1 MNRKWMLC
9 LVAATSVLLTAC
21 GVESELSKTKTEDYV
36 ELGQYKGLEVSV
48 ERPEVNDEYT
58 MNYINYVL
66 TQNAELQ
73 EVTGRAAQNGDILN
87 IDYAGE
93 KDGVAFDGGT
103 AAGKDLMLGSH
114 TFISGFEEGLIGK
127 NKGDKVDLNLTFPEN
142 YAKKELAGQDVVFHV
157 TVNKIQES
165 VVPELTDET
174 VKKIQPDCDNVE
186 DYKAF
191 VKDLLTKDA
200 EKYYNQALESKLIEA
215 AKSGATFKN
224 DPADA
229 LVEIY
234 YQKALQ
240 NMSKF
245 AAQYGLT
252 TEQMVSQYYGVTMD
266 EFEKKGREGA
276 KESAQEALLMQAIAN
291 AEKIDVSK
299 DEIDAMIKK
308 EIDNGDFASEEEL
321 RRSLG
326 DEDIRDYVMA
336 EKVMNVLKDNA
347 VITEESEGES
357 NGTD

>member
-9 LVAATSVLLTAC
+9 LAAATSVLLTAC
-21 GVESELSKTKTEDYV
+21 GVESDLSKTKTEDYV

-48 ERPEVNDEYT
+48 ERPEVTDEYT
-58 MNYINYVL
+58 DNYINYVL
-66 TQNAELQ
+66 TQNAELK
-73 EVTGRAAQNGDILN
+73 EVTGRAAQNGDTLN
-87 IDYAGE
+87 IDYVGE

-103 AAGKDLMLGSH
+103 GTKDLLLGSH
-114 TFISGFEEGLIGK
+114 TFIAGFEDGLIGK
-127 NKGDKVDLNLTFPEN
+127 NKGDKVDLNLTFPDN
-142 YAKKELAGQDVVFHV
+142 YPKAELAGQDVVFHV
-157 TVNKIQES
+157 TINMIQES
-165 VVPELTDET
+165 VIPELTDET

-191 VKDLLTKDA
+191 VKNLLTEDA
-200 EKYYNQALESKLIEA
+200 EKYYDQQLSSKLIEA
-215 AKSGATFKN
+215 AKVGATFKN
-224 DPADA
+224 DPADT
-229 LVEIY
+229 LVEVY
-234 YQKALQ
+234 YQKALK
-240 NMSKF
+240 NMSNF
-245 AAQYGLT
+245 AAQYGMT
-252 TEQMVSQYYGVTMD
+252 TEQMVSQYYGVTME

-299 DEIDAMIKK
+299 DEINEMIKK

-321 RRSLG
+321 RKSLG

-336 EKVMNVLKDNA
+336 EKVMNVLKENA

>member
-48 ERPEVNDEYT
+48 ERPKVDDEYT
-58 MNYINYVL
+58 QNYINYVL

-93 KDGVAFDGGT
+93 KDGVAFEGGT
-103 AAGKDLMLGSH
+103 ASGKDLMLGSH
-114 TFISGFEEGLIGK
+114 TFIDGFEDGLIGK

-191 VKDLLTKDA
+191 VQNLLTEDA
-200 EKYYNQALESKLIEA
+200 EKYYDQQLSSKLIEA
-215 AKSGATFKN
+215 AKAGATFKN
-224 DPADA
+224 DPADT
-229 LVEIY
+229 LVEVY
-234 YQKALQ
+234 YQKALK
-240 NMSKF
+240 NMSNF
-245 AAQYGLT
+245 AAQ
-252 TEQMVSQYYGVTMD
+252 
-266 EFEKKGREGA
+266 
-276 KESAQEALLMQAIAN
+276 
-291 AEKIDVSK
+291 
-299 DEIDAMIKK
+299 
-308 EIDNGDFASEEEL
+308 
-321 RRSLG
+321 
-326 DEDIRDYVMA
+326 
-336 EKVMNVLKDNA
+336 
-347 VITEESEGES
+347 
-357 NGTD
+357 

>member
-1 MNRKWMLC
+1 MLC
-9 LVAATSVLLTAC
+9 LAAVTSVLLTAC
-21 GVESELSKTKTEDYV
+21 GVESQLSKTKTEDYV

-48 ERPEVNDEYT
+48 TRPEVTDEYT
-58 MNYINYVL
+58 DNYIKYVL

-93 KDGVAFDGGT
+93 IDGAAFNGGT
-103 AAGKDLMLGSH
+103 ASGKDLALGSH
-114 TFISGFEEGLIGK
+114 TFINGFEDGLIGT

-142 YAKKELAGQDVVFHV
+142 YGKKELAGKDVVFHV

-165 VVPELTDET
+165 VVPELSDET
-174 VKKIQPDCDNVE
+174 VKKIQPDCNTVE
-186 DYKAF
+186 EYKAF

-200 EKYYNQALESKLIEA
+200 EKYYDQALESKLIEA
-215 AKSGATFKN
+215 AKAGATFKN
-224 DPADA
+224 DPEDQ
-229 LVEIY
+229 LVEVY
-234 YQKALQ
+234 YQKALK
-240 NMSKF
+240 NMSMF
-245 AAQYGLT
+245 AAQYGMT

-291 AEKIDVSK
+291 AEKIEVSK
-299 DEIDAMIKK
+299 DEINAMIKK

-321 RRSLG
+321 KKSLG

-336 EKVMNVLKDNA
+336 DKVMNILKDNA